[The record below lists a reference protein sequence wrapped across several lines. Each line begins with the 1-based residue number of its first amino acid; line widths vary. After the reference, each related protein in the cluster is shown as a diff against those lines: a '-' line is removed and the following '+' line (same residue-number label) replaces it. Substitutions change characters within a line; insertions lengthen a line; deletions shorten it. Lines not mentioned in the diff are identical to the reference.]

1 MGGQSTGL
9 MGGLSPFGMI
19 REKKMTETTT
29 MMDFLKKEGVSDKI
43 LSEVSYY
50 RNWYKLNPDMER
62 RVPDPMYHYYG
73 TDVWEKAL
81 SSLLVGEHLL
91 LAGPKATGKNVL
103 AQDLAA
109 VFHRPEWDI
118 SLYINT
124 DAASLIGADTFEN
137 GAVRL
142 RKGPILRVAEEGGF
156 GVLDEINMARNE
168 SLAVLH
174 AVLDFRRIID
184 VPGYDRISLH
194 EASRFIA
201 TMNYGYAGTREI
213 NEALASRF
221 LIIQMPVISE
231 ENLKKLIR
239 DKYPD
244 IREEYAAQF
253 SQLFHDIRRKCEG
266 GEISTKALDLRGLM
280 ASINLIGHGLKAV
293 DAIELGIVNK
303 CFDEYERQLV
313 KDLITV
319 RFPGN
324 LGRDEVFTA

>member
-1 MGGQSTGL
+1 
-9 MGGLSPFGMI
+9 
-19 REKKMTETTT
+19 MTETTT